1 MALFKDVIQVRVSK
15 RVLWVDADAYPLH
28 NIASARRIETRR
40 QWWKAIEQFLK
51 QAVPLAIAFAVLGVV
66 PHDGRYRDDIALVQ
80 GGLAIAFLA
89 VLGLLLRRLLRRK
102 VYALV
107 IDTSGASST
116 PLFSRDENVII
127 DLIERITDAIDNPAA
142 EFRMT
147 VDKLHIGDK
156 VTQYGDHNTGKKAT
170 A

>member
-1 MALFKDVIQVRVSK
+1 VALFRDVIKVRVSK

-28 NIASARRIETRR
+28 NIASARRVETKRR
-40 QWWKAIEQFLK
+40 WWKAIEQFLK

-66 PHDGRYRDDIALVQ
+66 PHDGRYRDGIALVQ
-80 GGLAIAFLA
+80 AGLAVAFLA

-116 PLFSRDENVII
+116 PLFSRDEDVII
-127 DLIERITDAIDNPAA
+127 DLIERITDAINNPEA
-142 EFRMT
+142 EFQVL
-147 VDKLHIGDK
+147 VDQRHIGDRI
-156 VTQYGDHNTGKKAT
+156 TQYGDHNTGKKAT